1 MQEIRVE
8 RTHLFAPNISVI
20 MKVEISGNPGDA
32 EIRTAIKKSAES
44 SEALCQ
50 KIVIAQDGRAYFEKA
65 EPFINIIS
73 TQQKWTDIA
82 AELPEMPFRI
92 FDGELVRFFIIR
104 QPDKLELMIAGHHLI
119 ADGLGYACL
128 LERILCTLSGQQMEH
143 LPFQTVSVRG
153 FPQESKMR
161 LVVRS
166 YLQML
171 NRRWLRHKEVFNVSD
186 YERLT
191 ASYAQ
196 QYSSNVFE
204 DRLFPIE
211 VERLKVFARESRVTV
226 NSVLATAFL
235 KAYNKTALVG
245 MPVSIREQG
254 NKMVNNQAS
263 GLSIT
268 YQYDSSVSFAVNCQ
282 KVHTLIYDFLQ
293 KDSRKYFALRFSDM
307 FDGSLLDSVCMGKYL
322 DYQNP
327 VTEKMMELMN
337 YDDHPRD
344 LGITNLTNVSIPA
357 QYGKYKI
364 SNFGFVAPV
373 VPYGVRV
380 IAIATFENEMCI
392 TMNTIVK
399 EQKAEKAYFAQ
410 AVRLLREV

>member
-1 MQEIRVE
+1 MQEIKVE

-20 MKVEISGNPGDA
+20 IKVEISGNPSDV
-32 EIRTAIKKSAES
+32 EIKTAIKKSAKN
-44 SEALCQ
+44 SEALYQ

-65 EPFINIIS
+65 EPIINIIS

-82 AELPEMPFRI
+82 AELFKTPFRI
-92 FDGELVRFFIIR
+92 FEGELVRFFIIR

-119 ADGLGYACL
+119 ADGLGYAYL
-128 LERILCTLSGQQMEH
+128 LERILCTLNGQKTEY
-143 LPFQTVSVRG
+143 LPFQTVSVKG
-153 FPQESKMR
+153 FPKKSKMR
-161 LVVRS
+161 LVVRI

-171 NRRWLRHKEVFNVSD
+171 NRKWLRHKKIFNVSD
-186 YERLT
+186 YEQLT
-191 ASYAQ
+191 ANYAQ
-196 QYSSNVFE
+196 QYKGNVFE
-204 DRLFPIE
+204 DRLSPIE
-211 VERLKVFARESRVTV
+211 VERLKVFAKKSRVTV

-307 FDGSLLDSVCMGKYL
+307 FDGSFLDSVCMGKYL

-357 QYGKYKI
+357 KYGKYEI

-399 EQKAEKAYFAQ
+399 EQKDEKAYFTQ
-410 AVRLLREV
+410 AVKLLREL

>member
-1 MQEIRVE
+1 MQEIKVE

-20 MKVEISGNPGDA
+20 IKVEISGNPSDA
-32 EIRTAIKKSAES
+32 EIKAAIKKSAEN
-44 SEALCQ
+44 SEALYQ

-73 TQQKWTDIA
+73 TQKKWTDIA
-82 AELPEMPFRI
+82 AELPQTPFRI

-104 QPDKLELMIAGHHLI
+104 QSDKLELMIAGHHLI
-119 ADGLGYACL
+119 ADGLGYAYL
-128 LERILCTLSGQQMEH
+128 LERILCTLNGQQMEH

-153 FPQESKMR
+153 FPTKSKMR
-161 LVVRS
+161 LVVRI

-171 NRRWLRHKEVFNVSD
+171 NRRWLRHKEVFGVSD

-196 QYSSNVFE
+196 QYRGNVFE
-204 DRLFPIE
+204 DRLSPIE
-211 VERLKVFARESRVTV
+211 VERLKVFAKESRVTV

-235 KAYNKTALVG
+235 KAYKKTALVG

-254 NKMVNNQAS
+254 NRMVNNQAS

-327 VTEKMMELMN
+327 VTEK
-337 YDDHPRD
+337 
-344 LGITNLTNVSIPA
+344 
-357 QYGKYKI
+357 
-364 SNFGFVAPV
+364 
-373 VPYGVRV
+373 
-380 IAIATFENEMCI
+380 
-392 TMNTIVK
+392 
-399 EQKAEKAYFAQ
+399 
-410 AVRLLREV
+410 

>member
-1 MQEIRVE
+1 MQEIKVE
-8 RTHLFAPNISVI
+8 RTHLFAPNISVVI
-20 MKVEISGNPGDA
+20 KAEISGDPSNT
-32 EIRTAIKKSAES
+32 EIEAAIKKSAENS
-44 SEALCQ
+44 DALCQ

-82 AELPEMPFRI
+82 AELPKTPFRI

-104 QPDKLELMIAGHHLI
+104 RPDKLELMIAGHHLI
-119 ADGLGYACL
+119 ADGLGYSYL
-128 LERILCTLSGQQMEH
+128 LERILCTLNGQQMEH
-143 LPFQTVSVRG
+143 LPFKTVSVRE
-153 FPQESKMR
+153 FPPKSKMR
-161 LVVRS
+161 FAVRT

-171 NRRWLRHKEVFNVSD
+171 NRRWLRHKEVFGVSD

-191 ASYAQ
+191 AGYAQ
-196 QYSSNVFE
+196 QYTGNVFE
-204 DRLFPIE
+204 ERLSPIE
-211 VERLKVFARESRVTV
+211 VERLKVFAKESGVTV
-226 NSVLATAFL
+226 NSVLAAAFL
-235 KAYNKTALVG
+235 KAYDKTALVG
-245 MPVSIREQG
+245 MPVSIREQM
-254 NKMVNNQAS
+254 NRMVNNQAS

-282 KVHTLIYDFLQ
+282 KVHMLIYDFLQ

-357 QYGKYKI
+357 KYGKYEI

-399 EQKAEKAYFAQ
+399 EQKTEKAYFAQ
-410 AVRLLREV
+410 AVKILREV

>member
-1 MQEIRVE
+1 MQEIKVE

-20 MKVEISGNPGDA
+20 IKVRISGNPTDA
-32 EIRTAIKKSAES
+32 EIKTAIKKSAENC
-44 SEALCQ
+44 EALRQ
-50 KIVIAQDGRAYFEKA
+50 KIVIAQDGRAYFEKTDQ
-65 EPFINIIS
+65 FINIIS
-73 TQQKWTDIA
+73 TEQKWTNIA
-82 AELPEMPFRI
+82 EELPRTPFRI

-128 LERILCTLSGQQMEH
+128 LERILCTLGGQQMEY

-153 FPQESKMR
+153 FPPKSKMR
-161 LVVRS
+161 LAVRI

-171 NRRWLRHKEVFNVSD
+171 NRRWLRHKEVFDVSD

-196 QYSSNVFE
+196 QYRGNVFE
-204 DRLFPIE
+204 DRLSPIQ
-211 VERLKVFARESRVTV
+211 VERLKAFAKESRVKV
-226 NSVLATAFL
+226 NSVLVTAFL
-235 KAYNKTALVG
+235 KAYRRTALVG

-254 NKMVNNQAS
+254 NRMVNNQAS

-268 YQYDSSVSFAVNCQ
+268 CQYDNSVSFAVNCQ

-307 FDGSLLDSVCMGKYL
+307 FDGSLLDSVCIGKYL
-322 DYQNP
+322 GHPNP
-327 VTEKMMELMN
+327 VTEKMMGLMN
-337 YDDHPRD
+337 YDSHPRD
-344 LGITNLTNVSIPA
+344 LGITNLTNISIPA
-357 QYGKYKI
+357 QYGKYEI

-380 IAIATFENEMCI
+380 IAISTFENEMCI
-392 TMNTIVK
+392 TMNTIVR
-399 EQKAEKAYFAQ
+399 EPKAEKAYFAQ
-410 AVRLLREV
+410 AVKLLREI

>member
-1 MQEIRVE
+1 MQEIKTE

-32 EIRTAIKKSAES
+32 EIKTAIEKSAENC
-44 SEALCQ
+44 EALCQ
-50 KIVIAQDGRAYFEKA
+50 KIVIAEDGRAYFEKA
-65 EPFINIIS
+65 QPLINIIS

-82 AELPEMPFRI
+82 AELPQKPFRI

-119 ADGLGYACL
+119 ADGLGCACL
-128 LERILCTLSGQQMEH
+128 LERILCTLNGQQMEY
-143 LPFQTVSVRG
+143 LPFQTASVKG
-153 FPQESKMR
+153 FPPKSKMR
-161 LVVRS
+161 LVVRL

-171 NRRWLRHKEVFNVSD
+171 NRRWLRHKEVFSISD

-196 QYSSNVFE
+196 QYRGNVFE
-204 DRLFPIE
+204 DRLSPIE
-211 VERLKVFARESRVTV
+211 VGRLKVFARESKVTV
-226 NSVLATAFL
+226 NSVLAAAFL

-245 MPVSIREQG
+245 MPISIREQG
-254 NKMVNNQAS
+254 NRMINNQAS

-268 YQYDSSVSFAVNCQ
+268 CQYDNSVSFAENCQ

-293 KDSRKYFALRFSDM
+293 KDSRKYFVLRFSDM
-307 FDGSLLDSVCMGKYL
+307 LDGSFLDSVCMGKYL

-327 VTEKMMELMN
+327 VTEKMKELMK

-357 QYGKYKI
+357 KYGKYEI

-373 VPYGVRV
+373 VPYVVRV

-399 EQKAEKAYFAQ
+399 EQEAEKAYFAQ
-410 AVRLLREV
+410 AVKLLREV

>member
-1 MQEIRVE
+1 MQEIKVE
-8 RTHLFAPNISVI
+8 RTHLFAPNISVVI
-20 MKVEISGNPGDA
+20 KAEISGNPSDA
-32 EIRTAIKKSAES
+32 EIKTAIKKSAEKN
-44 SEALCQ
+44 EALCQ
-50 KIVIAQDGRAYFEKA
+50 KIVIAEDGRAYFEKA

-73 TQQKWTDIA
+73 TREKWTDIA
-82 AELPEMPFRI
+82 AELPKTPFRI
-92 FDGELVRFFIIR
+92 FEGELVRFFIIR
-104 QPDKLELMIAGHHLI
+104 RQDKPELMIAGHHLI
-119 ADGLGYACL
+119 ADGLGYAYL
-128 LERILCTLSGQQMEH
+128 LERILCALNGQQMEY
-143 LPFQTVSVRG
+143 LPFQTVSVRD
-153 FPQESKMR
+153 FPPKSKMR

-171 NRRWLRHKEVFNVSD
+171 NRRWLRHREVFSISD

-191 ASYAQ
+191 AGYAQ
-196 QYSSNVFE
+196 QYRGNVFE
-204 DRLFPIE
+204 DRLSPIE
-211 VERLKVFARESRVTV
+211 VERLKVFAKKSGVTV

-235 KAYNKTALVG
+235 KAYDKTALVG
-245 MPVSIREQG
+245 MPVSIRERG
-254 NKMVNNQAS
+254 NRMVNNQAS

-282 KVHTLIYDFLQ
+282 RVHTLIYDFLQ
-293 KDSRKYFALRFSDM
+293 NDSRKYFALRFSDM

-327 VTEKMMELMN
+327 VTDKMMELMN

-357 QYGKYKI
+357 KYGKYEI

-392 TMNTIVK
+392 TINTIAK
-399 EQKAEKAYFAQ
+399 EQNAEKAYFAQ
-410 AVRLLREV
+410 AVKLLREV

>member
-1 MQEIRVE
+1 MQEIKVE
-8 RTHLFAPNISVI
+8 RTHLFAPNISVVI
-20 MKVEISGNPGDA
+20 KVEISGNPSDM
-32 EIRTAIKKSAES
+32 EIETAIKKSAEN

-50 KIVIAQDGRAYFEKA
+50 RIVIAQDGRAYFEKA

-82 AELPEMPFRI
+82 AELPKTPFRI

-104 QPDKLELMIAGHHLI
+104 RQDKLELMVAGHHLI
-119 ADGLGYACL
+119 ADGLGYAYL
-128 LERILCTLSGQQMEH
+128 LERILCTINGQQMEH
-143 LPFQTVSVRG
+143 LPFQTVSVGG
-153 FPQESKMR
+153 FPQKSKMR

-171 NRRWLRHKEVFNVSD
+171 NRRWLRHKEVFSVSD

-191 ASYAQ
+191 AGYAQ
-196 QYSSNVFE
+196 QYRGNVFE
-204 DRLFPIE
+204 DRLSPIE
-211 VERLKVFARESRVTV
+211 VERLKVFAKESGVTV
-226 NSVLATAFL
+226 NSVLAVAFL

-254 NKMVNNQAS
+254 NRMVNNQAS

-268 YQYDSSVSFAVNCQ
+268 YQYDSSVSFSVNCQ
-282 KVHTLIYDFLQ
+282 KVHMLIYDFLQ
-293 KDSRKYFALRFSDM
+293 NDSRKYFALRFSDM

-337 YDDHPRD
+337 YNDHPRD

-357 QYGKYKI
+357 RYGKYEI
-364 SNFGFVAPV
+364 SNLGFVAPV

-380 IAIATFENEMCI
+380 IAIATFENEMSI
-392 TMNTIVK
+392 TMNTIAK
-399 EQKAEKAYFAQ
+399 EQNAEKAYFAQ
-410 AVRLLREV
+410 AVMLLREV

>member
-1 MQEIRVE
+1 MQEIKAE
-8 RTHLFAPNISVI
+8 RTHLFAPNIGVI
-20 MKVEISGNPGDA
+20 MKVEISGNPSDA

-44 SEALCQ
+44 SEALDQ

-82 AELPEMPFRI
+82 AELPKTPFRI
-92 FDGELVRFFIIR
+92 FEGELVRFFIIR

-119 ADGLGYACL
+119 ADGLGCACL
-128 LERILCTLSGQQMEH
+128 LERILCTLNGQQMEH
-143 LPFQTVSVRG
+143 LPFQTVSVKE
-153 FPQESKMR
+153 FPPKSRMR
-161 LVVRS
+161 LAVRI

-171 NRRWLRHKEVFNVSD
+171 NRRWLRHKEVFSVSD

-191 ASYAQ
+191 VSYAQ
-196 QYSSNVFE
+196 QYRGNVFE
-204 DRLFPIE
+204 DRLSPIE
-211 VERLKVFARESRVTV
+211 VERLKAFAKESSVTV
-226 NSVLATAFL
+226 NSVLTTAFL
-235 KAYNKTALVG
+235 KAYNRTALVG

-254 NKMVNNQAS
+254 NRMVNNQAS

-268 YQYDSSVSFAVNCQ
+268 HQYDSSVSFAVNCQ
-282 KVHTLIYDFLQ
+282 KVHTLVYDFLQ
-293 KDSRKYFALRFSDM
+293 RDSRKYFALRFSDM
-307 FDGSLLDSVCMGKYL
+307 LDGSLLDSACMGKYL

-357 QYGKYKI
+357 KYGKYEI

-373 VPYGVRV
+373 VPYAVRV

-410 AVRLLREV
+410 AVKLLREV

>member
-1 MQEIRVE
+1 
-8 RTHLFAPNISVI
+8 
-20 MKVEISGNPGDA
+20 
-32 EIRTAIKKSAES
+32 
-44 SEALCQ
+44 
-50 KIVIAQDGRAYFEKA
+50 
-65 EPFINIIS
+65 
-73 TQQKWTDIA
+73 
-82 AELPEMPFRI
+82 
-92 FDGELVRFFIIR
+92 VRFFIIR
-104 QPDKLELMIAGHHLI
+104 RSDKLDKPELMIACHHLI
-119 ADGLGYACL
+119 ADGLGCAYL
-128 LERILCTLSGQQMEH
+128 LERILYALNGQQMEH
-143 LPFQTVSVRG
+143 LPFQTVSVRE
-153 FPQESKMR
+153 FPSKSKMR
-161 LVVRS
+161 FAVRT

-171 NRRWLRHKEVFNVSD
+171 NRRWLRHKEVFGVSD

-191 ASYAQ
+191 AGYAQ
-196 QYSSNVFE
+196 QYRGNVFE
-204 DRLFPIE
+204 DRLSPIE
-211 VERLKVFARESRVTV
+211 VERLKVFAKESGVTV
-226 NSVLATAFL
+226 NSVLAAAFL
-235 KAYNKTALVG
+235 KAYDKTALVG

-254 NKMVNNQAS
+254 NRMVNNQAS

-282 KVHTLIYDFLQ
+282 KVHMLIYDFLQ

-307 FDGSLLDSVCMGKYL
+307 FDGSLWDSVCMGKYL

-357 QYGKYKI
+357 KYGKYEI
-364 SNFGFVAPV
+364 SNFGFAAPV

-399 EQKAEKAYFAQ
+399 EQKTEKAYFAQ
-410 AVRLLREV
+410 AVKILREI